1 MRPVTCRGDSTQ
13 AFSIATLRPFSKGSS
28 GVAQERLNVRK
39 IKDLLRLRLLG
50 GVSSRRQL
58 ARAVGCG
65 KTAVSDCLRRAE
77 VAGLST
83 WEAIAELDEVELE
96 RRLYPSA
103 REGGAPPRTVPRPLP
118 DWSRVREELARRDH
132 QVTLALLWQEYKS
145 EHPDGYQYS
154 QFAELYRRF
163 EKKLSVVL
171 RQTHRPGEKVFVDF
185 CDGLSLID
193 PHTGEII
200 PTQLFVGALGA
211 SSYTF
216 ALATLSQELPVW
228 LDCHVRMFEF
238 LCGVSSLTIC
248 DNLLSGVTHADRY
261 EAELNPSYR
270 ELATHYGTCIIPTR
284 VRKPR
289 DKGKV
294 EAAVLVAQR
303 WILAALRHRRFYR
316 LDELN
321 TAIAELLTR
330 LNGRVM
336 RHVRQSRQELYER
349 LDRPALKPLP
359 ARPYEFAEWA
369 QVSVNID
376 YHISFD
382 DHYYSAPYT
391 LTGERLWCR
400 ATHHTVELFHKGK
413 RVASHVRSFVK
424 YAYST
429 LPEHRPASHRAHLEW
444 TPSRLINW
452 GKTIGP
458 HTAAVV
464 EHVIRSKPHPEQGY
478 RSALGLLRL
487 SDRFG
492 ADRLEKACERAI
504 TIRSAGYRT
513 VKTML
518 KQRMEAAPLPEQ
530 MSLQDTTAGLGAAN
544 VRGRRY
550 YN

>member
-1 MRPVTCRGDSTQ
+1 M
-13 AFSIATLRPFSKGSS
+13 
-28 GVAQERLNVRK
+28 AQERLSMRK
-39 IKDLLRLRLLG
+39 IKDLLRLHLVG
-50 GVSSRRQL
+50 GVNSRRQL

-65 KTAVSDCLRRAE
+65 KTAVTDCLRRAA
-77 VAGLST
+77 VAGLNA
-83 WEAIAELDEVELE
+83 WELIAELDEAELE
-96 RRLYPSA
+96 KRLYPSA
-103 REGGAPPRTVPRPLP
+103 REGGAPPRTVQRPLP
-118 DWSRVREELARRDH
+118 DWAKVREELARRDH

-171 RQTHRPGEKVFVDF
+171 RQPHRAGEKVFVDF
-185 CDGLSLID
+185 CDGISLID
-193 PHTGEII
+193 AYTGEII
-200 PTQLFVGALGA
+200 PTQLFVRALGA

-216 ALATLSQELPVW
+216 AIATLSQELPVW
-228 LDCHVRMFEF
+228 LDCHVRMYEF
-238 LCGVSSLTIC
+238 LGGVSALTIC
-248 DNLLSGVTHADRY
+248 DNLLAGVTHPDRY
-261 EAELNPSYR
+261 EAQLNESYR
-270 ELATHYGTCIIPTR
+270 ELATHYGTCVIPTR

-303 WILAALRHRRFYR
+303 WVLAALRHRMFYHI
-316 LDELN
+316 DELN
-321 TAIAELLTR
+321 AAIGELLAR
-330 LNGRVM
+330 LNDRVM
-336 RHVRQSRQELYER
+336 RHVKQSRRQLYER

-359 ARPYEFAEWA
+359 ARPYEYAEWKK
-369 QVSVNID
+369 VGVNID
-376 YHISFD
+376 YHVSFD

-391 LTGERLWCR
+391 LIGETLWCR
-400 ATHHTVELFHKGK
+400 ATRHVVEIIHKGK
-413 RVASHVRSFVK
+413 RIASHVRSFVK
-424 YAYST
+424 YDHST

-452 GKTIGP
+452 GQSVGP

-464 EHVIRSKPHPEQGY
+464 EHVIRSRPHPEQGY

-487 SDRFG
+487 SNRFS
-492 ADRLEKACERAI
+492 AARLEKACERAI
-504 TIRSAGYRT
+504 TIRSASYRT

-518 KQRMEAAPLPEQ
+518 QKGMEAAPLPDQ
-530 MSLQDTTAGLGAAN
+530 LPLQDPAAGLGAVN

>member
-1 MRPVTCRGDSTQ
+1 MAQARLEMRKIREV
-13 AFSIATLRPFSKGSS
+13 LRPHLVG
-28 GVAQERLNVRK
+28 GVA
-39 IKDLLRLRLLG
+39 
-50 GVSSRRQL
+50 SRRQV
-58 ARAVGCG
+58 ARAMGCS
-65 KTAVSDCLRRAE
+65 KTAVSDCLRRAAA
-77 VAGLST
+77 AGLNA
-83 WEAIAELDEVELE
+83 WEAIEALDEEELE
-96 RRLYPSA
+96 KRLYPSA
-103 REGGAPPRTVPRPLP
+103 REGGAPPKTVQRPLP
-118 DWSRVREELARRDH
+118 DWARVREELARRDH
-132 QVTLALLWQEYKS
+132 QVTLALLWQEYKT

-171 RQTHRPGEKVFVDF
+171 RQAHRAGEKVFVDF
-185 CDGLSLID
+185 CDGIALID
-193 PHTGEII
+193 PLTGERVA
-200 PTQLFVGALGA
+200 TQLFVGALGA

-216 ALATLSQELPVW
+216 AIATLSQALPVW
-228 LDCHVRMFEF
+228 LDCHVQMYQFF
-238 LCGVSSLTIC
+238 GGASSLTIC
-248 DNLLSGVTHADRY
+248 DNLRAGVTHPDRY
-261 EAELNPSYR
+261 EAEVNYSYR
-270 ELATHYGTCIIPTR
+270 ELARHYNTCVMPTR

-303 WILAALRHRRFYR
+303 WVLAALRHRRFYH

-321 TAIAELLTR
+321 AAIGELLVR
-330 LNGRVM
+330 LNNRVM
-336 RHVRQSRQELYER
+336 RHVRQSRQQLYER

-359 ARPYEFAEWA
+359 KQPYEYAEG
-369 QVSVNID
+369 QDVGVNID
-376 YHISFD
+376 YHVAFD
-382 DHYYSAPYT
+382 DHYYSVPYP
-391 LTGERLWCR
+391 LVGETLWCR
-400 ATHHTVELFHKGK
+400 ATHHTIELFLKGK
-413 RVASHVRSFVK
+413 RITSHVRSFVK
-424 YAYST
+424 YDYST

-487 SDRFG
+487 GNRFS
-492 ADRLEKACERAI
+492 AARLEKACERAI
-504 TIRSAGYRT
+504 AIRSAAYRT

-518 KQRMEAAPLPEQ
+518 SRGMESAPLPDQ
-530 MSLQDTTAGLGAAN
+530 VPAQDPAAGLGAVN